1 VLDVGLAAMC
11 GTDMG
16 EFVHEP
22 SFVPLRRPHRWSGHT
37 GPMILGHEFVGT
49 VAAVGEGVDVFLPG
63 DRVACGAGV
72 SCGECEACR
81 AGRTNICARYYTIGL
96 HTHGG
101 LADQVR
107 VPAKTCVQ
115 VPDGCADIDA
125 VLAQPLAIGVHCVG
139 RARVGE
145 GDSVVVIGVGGIGSL
160 IVAAA
165 VNRRAGEIVAVDI
178 NSRRLDIAGRL
189 GATETFDASSGD
201 VASLQGAPIVI
212 EATGSAAGL
221 ESALSI
227 VRPGGRVLMVGLQHA
242 PPTIDFVALTVN
254 EVELLTSQAHVLAT
268 DLPEAIRLL
277 SAQTISEH
285 VVDRVVDLER
295 VVADG
300 LQAMVDRRVD
310 GKVVVRIGSDGA

>member
-1 VLDVGLAAMC
+1 
-11 GTDMG
+11 
-16 EFVHEP
+16 
-22 SFVPLRRPHRWSGHT
+22 
-37 GPMILGHEFVGT
+37 MILGHEFFGT
-49 VAAVGEGVDVFLPG
+49 VAGVGEGVEAFVPG
-63 DRVACGAGV
+63 ERVACGAGV

-81 AGRTNICARYYTIGL
+81 AGRTNVCARYYTIGL

-101 LADQVR
+101 FADQVR
-107 VPAKTCVQ
+107 VPAKTCVA

-125 VLAQPLAIGVHCVG
+125 VLAQPLAIGVHCAD

-145 GDSVVVIGVGGIGSL
+145 GDTVVVIGVGGIGSL

-165 VNRRAGEIVAVDI
+165 ANRNAGEIVAVDV
-178 NSRRLDIAGRL
+178 NPRRLDIATRL
-189 GATETFDASSGD
+189 GASETVDASSGD
-201 VASLQGAPIVI
+201 VAALEGAPIVI

-221 ESALSI
+221 ESAVSI

-268 DLPEAIRLL
+268 DLPEALRLL
-277 SAQTISEH
+277 TAQRVSAH
-285 VVDRVVDLER
+285 LVDRVVDLEH
-295 VVADG
+295 VVDDG

-310 GKVVVRIGSDGA
+310 GKVVVRVGADRV